1 MIASLLDTNA
11 ISDIIRAPSK
21 RRSTVTAH
29 ASAYLL
35 SYRRFSFSELSCYEV
50 LRGLRKKGAKKQ
62 LAHFDR
68 FCQPADRKPVSMDVL
83 DAAASLWVESQ
94 RQGRIVGDCDLII
107 AATAQFYRLGLVTS
121 NTKHFDW
128 ISGLQLFDWRQP

>member
-35 SYRRFSFSELSCYEV
+35 SYGRFSFSELSCYEV
-50 LRGLRKKGAKKQ
+50 LRGLRKKGAKK
-62 LAHFDR
+62 
-68 FCQPADRKPVSMDVL
+68 
-83 DAAASLWVESQ
+83 AA
-94 RQGRIVGDCDLII
+94 CP
-107 AATAQFYRLGLVTS
+107 F
-121 NTKHFDW
+121 
-128 ISGLQLFDWRQP
+128 